1 MASKL
6 TNIEKVLK
14 YLPASIRIAEAA
26 TSPGGKTLSGAKKK
40 ALAIGAAIATIPL
53 PPKQKAAVGVVNDAI
68 VAAFHIAG
76 LFAKKTPVK

>member
-26 TSPGGKTLSGAKKK
+26 TLPG
-40 ALAIGAAIATIPL
+40 
-53 PPKQKAAVGVVNDAI
+53 VE
-68 VAAFHIAG
+68 
-76 LFAKKTPVK
+76 

>member
-26 TSPGGKTLSGAKKK
+26 TLPGGKTLSGAKKK
-40 ALAIGAAIATIPL
+40 ALALATAIATIPL

-68 VAAFHIAG
+68 VAAFNIAG
-76 LFAKKTPVK
+76 MFTKKAPK

>member
-26 TSPGGKTLSGAKKK
+26 TLPGGKTLSGAKKK
-40 ALAIGAAIATIPL
+40 ALALATAAGTIPL
-53 PPKQKAAVGVVNDAI
+53 PPKERAALGVVTDAI
-68 VAAFHIAG
+68 VTAFNIAG
-76 LFAKKTPVK
+76 LFVK